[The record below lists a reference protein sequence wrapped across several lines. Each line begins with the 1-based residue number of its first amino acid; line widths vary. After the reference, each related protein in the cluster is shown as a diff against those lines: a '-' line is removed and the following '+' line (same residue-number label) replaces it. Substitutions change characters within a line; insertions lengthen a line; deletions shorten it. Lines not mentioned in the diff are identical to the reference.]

1 MRLEVIQDKHS
12 DHEDQTVH
20 ERYISDTCGGQVW
33 RGLPS
38 RLQTCEAK
46 VLPDPIGCGYQTNK
60 KRIVV
65 EAKAAAAG
73 QNVVYNK

>member
-1 MRLEVIQDKHS
+1 M
-12 DHEDQTVH
+12 
-20 ERYISDTCGGQVW
+20 
-33 RGLPS
+33 
-38 RLQTCEAK
+38 QTCEAK